1 MKRTMM
7 ATALSTALLFTG
19 TLKAAK
25 ADMPRPSGAAR
36 SMAAKHADACTRGTA
51 DHASATSVSRTS
63 RYSADDPQYE

>member
-25 ADMPRPSGAAR
+25 ADLPRPDGHER
-36 SMAAKHADACTRGTA
+36 SMAGKSAGARMPSHRMVEQPTRQMIG
-51 DHASATSVSRTS
+51 DRN
-63 RYSADDPQYE
+63 RQR